1 MYYGPPPL
9 STVVYIYISCQMNKG
24 REKHSNFHHGIRATL
39 NPSLHTQP
47 PPPTK
52 GIFLLC
58 TQPLKVSSL
67 SIDYIPLH
75 HLAHHTSHIS
85 NLQLL
90 FWCLF
95 LSAFP
100 LFVWLVSWEWWP
112 CVNLC
117 SGSVLHLYWLVFC
130 ISFPPRHF
138 RSSPAPPSVAHPP
151 ATRGSLPY
159 LPLSLFH
166 LKTASPKTPWQRTHP
181 TQQTPPLLL
190 LPDNLPNLIPL
201 ILLLQ
206 YPTSI
211 PSSKSP

>member
-1 MYYGPPPL
+1 MGHLHSPL
-9 STVVYIYISCQMNKG
+9 LCIYISCQMNDSKA
-24 REKHSNFHHGIRATL
+24 KHSNFHHGIRATL
-39 NPSLHTQP
+39 NPSFHTQP
-47 PPPTK
+47 SPPTK

-130 ISFPPRHF
+130 ISFPPASWSAFVACHDQSLEVTCF
-138 RSSPAPPSVAHPP
+138 SIKKNKYIYIYIYFLSSPQS
-151 ATRGSLPY
+151 S
-159 LPLSLFH
+159 
-166 LKTASPKTPWQRTHP
+166 
-181 TQQTPPLLL
+181 
-190 LPDNLPNLIPL
+190 
-201 ILLLQ
+201 ILQ
-206 YPTSI
+206 
-211 PSSKSP
+211 